1 MRDIAF
7 AVCFIAM
14 LPAVVTRAITGVMLW
29 IWVALMSPSSYLYG
43 FARTQPFNKYAV
55 IVTFIGLVLD
65 KSKRKPYFDM
75 HVILLILFFIQ
86 LSTSYFLAIGDDGRN
101 DEIYDR
107 ISKIFLLAVVMVS
120 LVSNRLGIHGIVLAI
135 TLGLGIHGT
144 LEGLR
149 YLYTGGGHK
158 IEPPGTFG
166 DNNYFAVALMMLMP
180 LLWYVSIYSQQKI
193 VRISTRI
200 AVVINLAAVV
210 GSGSR
215 GAMAGLAAVALMLV
229 MQSKNKVPVLL
240 AVCLVG
246 AIGLSLTTDDWRARM
261 LTVNSAEADGSFMGR
276 VAAWKMS
283 TVIAFD
289 RPLIGGGFG
298 VTTNPRVHD
307 AYRTRFN
314 SFSFFMDTGEAGGPL
329 EAHSIYFQALGE
341 TGFIGFGLFVGLLL
355 TAFANLRA
363 VGKLAKGRP
372 DLAWAGDLAAMM
384 RLGLIAYSVSGA
396 LLSLAYFET
405 YYVYITL
412 ISVLRECVQREAKVA
427 EVTVQPTIAR
437 SRMLAQHA
445 VARVG

>member
-1 MRDIAF
+1 
-7 AVCFIAM
+7 
-14 LPAVVTRAITGVMLW
+14 
-29 IWVALMSPSSYLYG
+29 
-43 FARTQPFNKYAV
+43 
-55 IVTFIGLVLD
+55 
-65 KSKRKPYFDM
+65 
-75 HVILLILFFIQ
+75 
-86 LSTSYFLAIGDDGRN
+86 
-101 DEIYDR
+101 
-107 ISKIFLLAVVMVS
+107 
-120 LVSNRLGIHGIVLAI
+120 
-135 TLGLGIHGT
+135 
-144 LEGLR
+144 
-149 YLYTGGGHK
+149 
-158 IEPPGTFG
+158 
-166 DNNYFAVALMMLMP
+166 
-180 LLWYVSIYSQQKI
+180 
-193 VRISTRI
+193 
-200 AVVINLAAVV
+200 
-210 GSGSR
+210 
-215 GAMAGLAAVALMLV
+215 
-229 MQSKNKVPVLL
+229 
-240 AVCLVG
+240 
-246 AIGLSLTTDDWRARM
+246 M

-363 VGKLAKGRP
+363 VGKLVKGRP